1 MPKIDELIAQLC
13 PEGVAVSKL
22 DDLGSLYSGLSG
34 KSKSDF
40 TDGNAPF
47 VSYLDIG
54 NFSSLPAVIKS
65 RVKVSAEER
74 QNTIQIG
81 DLLFTGSSEDK
92 EGVGLTSEVE
102 YVPSS
107 KTYLN
112 SFCFGFRPNA
122 DLFAK
127 GYLKHLFRSREV
139 RISVI
144 ACSNGVTR
152 INISKKSLVKTEI
165 PVPPIEVQREI
176 VSILD
181 KFTQLEAELEAEL
194 EARKSQFTYFVDQ
207 IFDLYGSHNAPS
219 KPLQSVCRITR
230 ASGLEKSQLQAEGLP
245 VVQYGEIHKH
255 YDTVA
260 TSSRSFA
267 DASIANKLQKANSG
281 DVILVTTSED
291 VKDVGNPLVWMGPTS
306 IGVGG
311 ESLILQH
318 DLDPV
323 YLGMFFK
330 SNSFYSQKLPYV
342 NGSKVKRISS
352 SNLQKILIPVPE
364 LRIQKTLGENLLA
377 LENLVKSAN
386 DGLPAEIAARGKQYE
401 YYRNKLLTFKE
412 LEAA

>member
-81 DLLFTGSSEDK
+81 DLLFTGSSEDRS
-92 EGVGLTSEVE
+92 GVGLTSEVE
-102 YVPSS
+102 YAPGS

-112 SFCFGFRPNA
+112 SFCFGFRPDA

-152 INISKKSLVKTEI
+152 INISKKSLVKIEI
-165 PVPPIEVQREI
+165 PVPPLEVQREI

-194 EARKSQFTYFVDQ
+194 EARRIQYGHYRDTLLTFSTDYPMVPMHEIAEVRSGWGFPNVEQGASEGDYPFYKVSDMNLLGNETVMDVANNYISEAIARKLGVKPAPAGTIVFPKIGAAVATNKKRLLSTVSAYDNNVMGLIPGPRVSSRFLYYWMQT
-207 IFDLYGSHNAPS
+207 FDLTRLAHDSGAVPS
-219 KPLQSVCRITR
+219 IRKSEAEQVLVPL
-230 ASGLEKSQLQAEGLP
+230 P
-245 VVQYGEIHKH
+245 
-255 YDTVA
+255 
-260 TSSRSFA
+260 
-267 DASIANKLQKANSG
+267 
-281 DVILVTTSED
+281 
-291 VKDVGNPLVWMGPTS
+291 PLVEQERIVAILDKLDALVNDLS
-306 IGVGG
+306 I
-311 ESLILQH
+311 
-318 DLDPV
+318 
-323 YLGMFFK
+323 
-330 SNSFYSQKLPYV
+330 
-342 NGSKVKRISS
+342 
-352 SNLQKILIPVPE
+352 
-364 LRIQKTLGENLLA
+364 
-377 LENLVKSAN
+377 
-386 DGLPAEIAARGKQYE
+386 GLPAELAARRKQYE
-401 YYRNKLLTFKE
+401 YFRNKLLTFKE
-412 LEAA
+412 LEKA